1 MTVKTP
7 AKRKADAAS
16 SAAASDAAGV
26 SVSYFDDIGR
36 DHLRTVF
43 LVVVCLSLATRLYK
57 ITEPDHVCWDETHFG
72 KMGSWYINRTFFF
85 DVHPPLGKMLIA
97 LSGKLTGYN
106 GTFPFGKP
114 GDKYEDHNYAGMRI
128 FCALLGSMVA
138 PFCFVIVWELS
149 RSLPAATLASLLVI
163 FDVGLVTL
171 SQYILLDPILMF
183 FIVGAFMSIVVF
195 KAQKDRPFSRP
206 WWTWLVVS
214 GVFLSCAISVKF
226 VGLFVVLLV
235 GLYTVH
241 DLWEHLGNLEQ
252 PLVQVGKHFVS
263 RALCLI
269 LLPVC
274 LYMLYF
280 YVHLQVLYKSGS
292 GDGFFSSEFQSRL
305 KGNSLYMA
313 SMPREVAYGAQI
325 TLKNHRTGGAYLHSH
340 WHLYPEGLGARQQQV
355 TTYSHKDDNNHW
367 IVKKYDQDPDPK
379 NKTAEVVRNGDMIR
393 LEHVVTTRNLHS
405 HKEPAPVTK
414 RHYQVTCYGENGT
427 GDANDVW
434 KVEVVGGVP
443 GEVVQTVTSKL
454 KLIHYLTGC
463 ALHSHNKQLPKWGYE
478 QMEVT
483 CNPNVR
489 DKNTLWNVEDNHYP
503 HLPNVSFEA
512 YAPGFLKMFLESH
525 AVMLQG
531 NAGLKPKE
539 GEVTSRPW
547 QWPINYKGQFF
558 SGVQYRIYLLG
569 NPVIWWGNLVC
580 MALYAL
586 IQLHVLVRCKRGH
599 RGSAQAQERDRR
611 LTQSSVWLVVGWALH
626 YLPFYGMGRVLYFH
640 HYFPALI
647 FSSMLSGIVLDYI
660 LQLVPTFL
668 PEKIRLSAH
677 HWIMGSYLAVIVYSF
692 YLFSPLAY
700 GMDGSISVH
709 ENSTMHGLRWLE
721 TWEF

>member
-1 MTVKTP
+1 MTVKA
-7 AKRKADAAS
+7 AKRKPDAAS
-16 SAAASDAAGV
+16 AESSGV
-26 SVSYFDDIGR
+26 GACSTTYGYFDDFGR
-36 DHLRTVF
+36 NHLRTVF

-97 LSGKLTGYN
+97 LAGKLTGYN

-114 GDKYEDHNYAGMRI
+114 GDKYEDHSYAGMRI
-128 FCALLGSMVA
+128 FCALLGSMVP
-138 PFCFVIVWELS
+138 PFSFVIVWELS
-149 RSLPAATLASLLVI
+149 HSLPAAVLASMLVI

-195 KAQKDRPFSRP
+195 KAQENRPFSRA
-206 WWTWLVVS
+206 WWTWLVIS
-214 GVFLSCAISVKF
+214 GAFLSCAISVKF

-235 GLYTVH
+235 GFYTAY
-241 DLWEHLGNLEQ
+241 DLWTQLGDLEK
-252 PLVQVGKHFVS
+252 PLLLVGKHFVS

-269 LLPVC
+269 VLPIC

-280 YVHLQVLYKSGS
+280 YIHLQVLYKSGS

-355 TTYSHKDDNNHW
+355 TTYSHKDDNNNW
-367 IVKKYDQDPDPK
+367 IIKKYDQEPDLK
-379 NKTAEVVRNGDMIR
+379 NKTVELVRNGDMVR
-393 LEHVVTTRNLHS
+393 LEHIVTTRNLHS

-434 KVEVVGGVP
+434 KIEVVGGSP
-443 GEVVQTVTSKL
+443 GEVVHTVTSKL

-478 QMEVT
+478 QMEVS
-483 CNPNVR
+483 CNPNLR

-503 HLPNVSFEA
+503 HCE
-512 YAPGFLKMFLESH
+512 
-525 AVMLQG
+525 
-531 NAGLKPKE
+531 
-539 GEVTSRPW
+539 
-547 QWPINYKGQFF
+547 
-558 SGVQYRIYLLG
+558 
-569 NPVIWWGNLVC
+569 
-580 MALYAL
+580 
-586 IQLHVLVRCKRGH
+586 
-599 RGSAQAQERDRR
+599 
-611 LTQSSVWLVVGWALH
+611 
-626 YLPFYGMGRVLYFH
+626 
-640 HYFPALI
+640 
-647 FSSMLSGIVLDYI
+647 
-660 LQLVPTFL
+660 
-668 PEKIRLSAH
+668 
-677 HWIMGSYLAVIVYSF
+677 
-692 YLFSPLAY
+692 
-700 GMDGSISVH
+700 
-709 ENSTMHGLRWLE
+709 
-721 TWEF
+721 

>member
-1 MTVKTP
+1 MTSKTKKGDAVSSCGVWKLDGKNP
-7 AKRKADAAS
+7 AHWKACFA
-16 SAAASDAAGV
+16 V
-26 SVSYFDDIGR
+26 I
-36 DHLRTVF
+36 TF
-43 LVVVCLSLATRLYK
+43 LAFATRLYK

-85 DVHPPLGKMLIA
+85 DVHPPLGKMLIGLA
-97 LSGKLTGYN
+97 GYLTGYN
-106 GTFPFGKP
+106 GTFAFNKP

-128 FCALLGSMVA
+128 FCATLGSMVV
-138 PFCFVIVWELS
+138 PFCYVIVWELS
-149 RSLPAATLASLLVI
+149 RSLNAAILASLLVT

-171 SQYILLDPILMF
+171 SQYILLDPILLF

-195 KAQKDRPFSRP
+195 KAQSHRPFTLV
-206 WWTWLVVS
+206 WWMWLITT
-214 GVFLSCAISVKF
+214 GAFLSCAISVKF

-235 GLYTVH
+235 GLYTAH
-241 DLWEHLGNLEQ
+241 DLWEQLGNLEQ
-252 PLVQVGKHFVS
+252 PMDQIVKHFLS

-269 LLPVC
+269 GLPTC

-305 KGNSLYMA
+305 QGNSLYMA
-313 SMPREVAYGAQI
+313 SMPREVAYGARI

-340 WHLYPEGLGARQQQV
+340 WHLYPEGVGAKQQQV
-355 TTYSHKDDNNHW
+355 TTYSHKDDNNDW
-367 IVKKYDQDPDPK
+367 IVKHYDRQPDPK
-379 NKTAEVVRNGDMIR
+379 NKTVELVRNGDLVR
-393 LEHVVTTRNLHS
+393 LEHVVTARNLHS
-405 HKEPAPVTK
+405 HKEAAPITK
-414 RHYQVTCYGENGT
+414 RHYQVTCYGENGM

-434 KVEVVGGVP
+434 RVEVVGGRP
-443 GEVVQTVTSKL
+443 GEVVQTVTTKL
-454 KLIHYLTGC
+454 KLVHYLSNC

-483 CNPNVR
+483 CSPNLR
-489 DKNTLWNVEDNHYP
+489 DKNTLWNVEDNHFN
-503 HLPNVSFEA
+503 HLPNVSFEE
-512 YAPGFLKMFLESH
+512 YAPGFLKMFFESH

-547 QWPINYKGQFF
+547 QWPFNYKGQFF

-569 NPVIWWGNLVC
+569 NPIIWWGDLVC
-580 MALYAL
+580 MGIYLVIQVYVL
-586 IQLHVLVRCKRGH
+586 IRQKRGYT
-599 RGSAQAQERDRR
+599 RSVEVEGRDAKTTGSC
-611 LTQSSVWLVVGWALH
+611 VWLIIGWALH

-640 HYFPALI
+640 HYFPAVI
-647 FSSMLSGIVLDYI
+647 FSSMLSGVILDYM
-660 LQLVPTFL
+660 LQVIPLHL
-668 PEKIRLSAH
+668 PAKLTASVH
-677 HWIMGSYLAVIVYSF
+677 HWLFGCYIAVIVYSF

-700 GMDGSISVH
+700 GMEGSTSVH
-709 ENSTMHGLRWLE
+709 ENSTMHGLRWLD